1 MRLVLYQPDIPQ
13 NTGTLIRLCACLN
26 VPFDIIEPCGFTFTD
41 RQLQRAA
48 MDYAADAEL
57 CRHASWNHFLL
68 QISGRLILGT
78 TKGDSAYTNFA
89 FQADDYILLGQEQS
103 GVPKEIHERADAR
116 LYIPMRNGA
125 RSLNIAVAGAMIL
138 GEALR
143 QTHGFTESDTS

>member
-1 MRLVLYQPDIPQ
+1 
-13 NTGTLIRLCACLN
+13 
-26 VPFDIIEPCGFTFTD
+26 
-41 RQLQRAA
+41 

-57 CRHASWNHFLL
+57 CRHASWNHFLP

-89 FQADDYILLGQEQS
+89 FQVDDYILLGQEQS

-143 QTHGFTESDTS
+143 QTDGFAPPNR

>member
-1 MRLVLYQPDIPQ
+1 MHLVLYQPDIPQ

-41 RQLQRAA
+41 RQLRRAA

-57 CRHASWNHFLL
+57 CRHASWNHFLP

-89 FQADDYILLGQEQS
+89 FQVDEYFLLGQEQS

-125 RSLNIAVAGAMIL
+125 RSLNIAIAGAMIL

-143 QTHGFTESDTS
+143 QTHGFATANR